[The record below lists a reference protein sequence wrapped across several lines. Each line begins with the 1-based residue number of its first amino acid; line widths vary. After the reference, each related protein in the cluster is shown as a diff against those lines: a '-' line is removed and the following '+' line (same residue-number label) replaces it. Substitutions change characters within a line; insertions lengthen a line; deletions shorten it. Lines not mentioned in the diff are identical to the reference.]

1 MQICTKDKIV
11 HLWDVEEDGQAGDWQ
26 HVAEQ
31 ETAMT
36 HPSIAIVV
44 MMSQTDRLKKA
55 LQSDENFIGGPC
67 IFQW

>member
-1 MQICTKDKIV
+1 MQNCTKDKIV

-36 HPSIAIVV
+36 HPGISIAV
-44 MMSQTDRLKKA
+44 MMSQTDRLKMA
-55 LQSDENFIGGPC
+55 LQSDENLIEGPC